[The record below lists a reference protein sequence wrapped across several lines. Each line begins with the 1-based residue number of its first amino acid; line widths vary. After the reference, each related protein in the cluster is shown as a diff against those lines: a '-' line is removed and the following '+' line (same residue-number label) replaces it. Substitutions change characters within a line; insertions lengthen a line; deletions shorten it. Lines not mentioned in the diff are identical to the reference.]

1 MFNIL
6 EYLDRDAERFPEKLA
21 FSDAELSVTYDK
33 LKEYAE
39 KIGHYI
45 SKMQMEEDNGK
56 DAVPIGVFA
65 DHNVKTILAFMG
77 IAESGNFYVPMDPKQ
92 PISKTEKILND
103 SKIQLVFG
111 RRGEQQLLPDSYTGR
126 FAIIEEAYDTET
138 VQCHMLDSCTEKD
151 YSDVP
156 LYMVYTSGSTGY
168 PKGVLKSHGAVT
180 DFVEAYA
187 DTFDFSENEIIG
199 NQTPLFFDASAKDIY
214 LTLKLGATMHIIP
227 EGKFLMTPALIR
239 YLDEKEITFISWV
252 PSALTLVTQFN
263 TFSEL
268 LPHTLKKVFFVGEA
282 FPIKHFRKWQE
293 ALPDIEY
300 VNLYGASEL
309 AGICCYFKSPR
320 AYEGDSLPIGKPLKN
335 CEIRLIDNDRSDGGN
350 FKVIKEAGK
359 TGEIYLSSKA
369 LALKY
374 YNDPEK
380 TASAFVY
387 IDGQRFFKTGDMAW
401 YDEDGNLN
409 FAARNDSQIK
419 HMGQRIELGE
429 IESICMTLPE
439 IDKACC
445 LYDSI
450 KKRIYLFCQLDRGVQ
465 EDAKSLLVKLKKI
478 LVYYMIPQ
486 RVVIKDSLPINAN
499 GKIDRQLLKQEMK

>member
-6 EYLDRDAERFPEKLA
+6 EYLDRDAASFPEKLA
-21 FSDAELSVTYDK
+21 FSDAEFSVTYSK
-33 LKEYAE
+33 LKEYAG

-45 SKMQMEEDNGK
+45 LKIHSDGNGEG
-56 DAVPIGVFA
+56 AAAIGVFA

-77 IAESGNFYVPMDPKQ
+77 IVESGNFYVPMDPKQ
-92 PISKTEKILND
+92 PVSKTEKIIND
-103 SKIQLVFG
+103 AKIQLVFG
-111 RRGEQQLLPDSYTGR
+111 NDGEQQLLPDSYTGR
-126 FAIIEEAYDTET
+126 FVIIEEAYGTEQS
-138 VQCHMLDSCTEKD
+138 QCHMLAHTEKD
-151 YSDVP
+151 YSDVL

-187 DTFDFSENEIIG
+187 DTFDFSKNEIIG

-227 EGKFLMTPALIR
+227 EEKFLMTPALIR

-309 AGICCYFKSPR
+309 AGICCYFKVPT

-335 CEIRLIDNDRSDGGN
+335 CEIRLIDSDISDGEN
-350 FKVIKEAGK
+350 IEVIKEAGK

-380 TASAFVY
+380 TASSFVY
-387 IDGQRFFKTGDMAW
+387 IDGKRFFKTGDMAW
-401 YDEDGNLN
+401 YDEKGNLN

-429 IESICMTLPE
+429 IESICLTLPE

-445 LYDSI
+445 LYDSD
-450 KKRIYLFCQLDRGVQ
+450 KKRIYLFCQLDNDAH
-465 EDAKSLLVKLKKI
+465 EDAKSLLMKLKKI
-478 LVYYMIPQ
+478 LVYYMMPQ
-486 RVVIKDSLPINAN
+486 RVVIKDKLPINAN
-499 GKIDRQLLKQEMK
+499 GKTDRQLLKQEMK